1 MTTKRK
7 AMTTKRLLQLIS
19 MLILGV
25 LACCSKE
32 DTQDARY
39 EFNALTVTTVTR
51 KSVTLTCTLSGSAR
65 ISDSDRAGLA
75 WGKKGSAFASW
86 QRSYNVSVTG
96 NRITG
101 TATGLEPGTE
111 YSACCFIELGSG
123 SQIRSETVD
132 FTTPDSGSEPVAP
145 TFKLQTSN
153 ITTTGATLNATV
165 SGTGAAAATEMG
177 FRYAMDNARAEQG
190 YEEKLSYT
198 TVKVEPS
205 AGEKQTVL
213 TGLAGGGYI
222 WYFYAVVDGK
232 SYQSAY
238 VRFSTASEEVEQPE
252 FTGLSSSNLTASSVK
267 LECDV
272 EYDGRETISAIEFRI
287 SDGRTTQSKSVSTGV
302 GHRSASFTGLAASTE
317 YTWYVAATV
326 NGSETRS
333 SSLTFTTLAASTP
346 SGKVYRTGW
355 YELPEEQSGTKLYFA
370 YHMRP
375 DASKIRNYSICYS
388 AELHCAIWAAAAMHS
403 SWDGN
408 AGRNDTWQY
417 DPEISSSVQ
426 PNLSSSYKGNY
437 SRGHM
442 IASSDRQVSV
452 ATNRQTFYYT
462 NMAPQIQNEFNGGI
476 WNKLENK
483 VQNTWICSD
492 TLYVVTGAHFAN
504 RNKSVKDKDGNTC
517 YVPTHFY
524 KVLLRSK
531 SGKTR
536 KPVSQLSADELQCV
550 GFWFDHFGYSTTSQ
564 PSSRE
569 MRSVA
574 DIEKETGIKFFPNVP
589 NAPKTT
595 YKASDWGM

>member
-1 MTTKRK
+1 MRTR
-7 AMTTKRLLQLIS
+7 RLLQLIS
-19 MLILGV
+19 MLVLAA

-32 DTQDARY
+32 NTQDAPY
-39 EFNALTVTTVTR
+39 EFNALTPTTVTSR
-51 KSVTLTCTLSGSAR
+51 SVTLTCTISGEAR
-65 ISDSDRAGLA
+65 ISDADRAGIA
-75 WGKKGSAFASW
+75 WGEKGSATASW

-101 TATGLEPGTE
+101 TATGLKPETE
-111 YSACCFIELGSG
+111 YSAHCFIELGSG
-123 SQIRSETVD
+123 RRILSETVD
-132 FTTPDSGSEPVAP
+132 FTTPKSDSEVVDPTF

-153 ITTTGATLNATV
+153 ITATGATLNATV
-165 SGTGAAAATEMG
+165 TGSATATEMG
-177 FRYAMDNARAEQG
+177 FCYAMDSAQAEYG
-190 YEEKLSYT
+190 YEAKLSYKT
-198 TVKVEPS
+198 IKVDPT

-213 TGLAGGGYI
+213 TGLADGGYI
-222 WYFYAVVDGK
+222 WYFYVVSGGK
-232 SYQSAY
+232 RYQSAY
-238 VRFSTASEEVEQPE
+238 VRFSTASGEVEQPD
-252 FTGLSSSNLTASSVK
+252 FVNLRSSNLTASSAT

-272 EYDGRETISAIEFRI
+272 EYDGREPISSIEFRI
-287 SDGRTTQSKSVSTGV
+287 TDGKTTQTKSVSTGV
-302 GHRSASFTGLAASTE
+302 GHRSASFTGLAAFTK

-326 NGSETRS
+326 KGSETRS
-333 SSLTFTTLAASTP
+333 SSQTFTTLAAPTP

-375 DASKIRNYSICYS
+375 DKPSVRNYSICYS
-388 AELHCAIWAAAAMHS
+388 AELHCAVWAAAAMHS
-403 SWDGN
+403 SWDGS
-408 AGRNDTWQY
+408 AGRNDSWQY
-417 DPEISSSVQ
+417 DPEIPSSVQ
-426 PNLSSSYKGNY
+426 PNLKSSYKGSY

-476 WNKLENK
+476 WNKLEVK
-483 VQNTWICSD
+483 VQDTWICSD

-504 RNKSVKDKDGNTC
+504 RSKSVKDDDGNTC

-550 GFWFDHFGYSTTSQ
+550 GFWFDHFGYGTKDQ
-564 PSSRE
+564 PSSRQ

-574 DIEKETGIKFFPNVP
+574 DIEKETGLKFFPNVP

>member
-1 MTTKRK
+1 MKTMTTR
-7 AMTTKRLLQLIS
+7 RLLQLIS
-19 MLILGV
+19 MLVLAV

-32 DTQDARY
+32 NTQDARY
-39 EFNALTVTTVTR
+39 EFNALTPTTVTQ
-51 KSVTLTCTLSGSAR
+51 KSVTLTCTFSGEAR

-75 WGKKGSAFASW
+75 WGEKGSAPASW

-101 TATGLEPGTE
+101 TATGLKPGTD

-123 SQIRSETVD
+123 RQILSETVD
-132 FTTPDSGSEPVAP
+132 FTTPKSDSEVVDPTF

-153 ITTTGATLNATV
+153 ITASGATLNASV
-165 SGTGAAAATEMG
+165 SGTGAAATEMG
-177 FRYAMDNARAEQG
+177 FCYAMDNARAEQG
-190 YEEKLSYT
+190 YEATLSYT
-198 TVKVEPS
+198 TVKVDPTP
-205 AGEKQTVL
+205 GEKQTVL
-213 TGLAGGGYI
+213 SGLAGGGYI
-222 WYFYAVVDGK
+222 WYFYAVADGK
-232 SYQSAY
+232 RYQSAY
-238 VRFSTASEEVEQPE
+238 VRFSTASEEVELPE

-272 EYDGRETISAIEFRI
+272 EYDGREPISAIEFRI
-287 SDGRTTQSKSVSTGV
+287 SDGRTTQSKSVSAGV

-317 YTWYVAATV
+317 YTWYAVATV
-326 NGSETRS
+326 NGSEARS

-375 DASKIRNYSICYS
+375 DAPKVRNYSICYS
-388 AELHCAIWAAAAMHS
+388 AELHCAVWAAAAMHS

-417 DPEISSSVQ
+417 DPEIPSSVQ
-426 PNLSSSYKGNY
+426 PDLSSSYKGGSY

-462 NMAPQIQNEFNGGI
+462 NMAPQVQNEFNGGI
-476 WNKLENK
+476 WNKLEVK
-483 VQNTWICSD
+483 VQDTWTCSD

-504 RNKSVKDKDGNTC
+504 RSKTTKDKDGNTC

-550 GFWFDHFGYSTTSQ
+550 GFWFDHFGHGTKDQ
-564 PSSRE
+564 PSKSD

-574 DIEKETGIKFFPNVP
+574 DIEKETGLKFFPNVP

>member
-1 MTTKRK
+1 MIR
-7 AMTTKRLLQLIS
+7 RLLQFIT
-19 MLILGV
+19 MAAFAAV
-25 LACCSKE
+25 LAGCSKE
-32 DTQDARY
+32 NTQGARY
-39 EFNALTVTTVTR
+39 EFNALTPTTVTQ
-51 KSVTLTCTLSGSAR
+51 KSVTLTCTFGGAAR
-65 ISDSDRAGLA
+65 ISDADRAGIA
-75 WGKKGSAFASW
+75 WGEKGYPTGSW
-86 QRSYNVSVTG
+86 QRSYDVSVTG

-101 TATGLEPGTE
+101 TATGLKPETD
-111 YSACCFIELGSG
+111 YSAHCFIELGSG
-123 SQIRSETVD
+123 RRILSETVG
-132 FTTPDSGSEPVAP
+132 FTTPKSDSEGGNP
-145 TFKLQTSN
+145 TFTFKVQTSN
-153 ITTTGATLNATV
+153 ITASGATLNATV
-165 SGTGAAAATEMG
+165 TGSAAADEMG
-177 FRYAMDNARAEQG
+177 FCYATDSAQAEYG
-190 YEEKLSYT
+190 YEEKLQYT
-198 TVKVEPS
+198 TVKVDPS

-222 WYFYAVVDGK
+222 WYFYVVSGGK
-232 SYQSAY
+232 RYQSAY
-238 VRFSTASEEVEQPE
+238 VRFTTASGEVELPE
-252 FTGLSSSNLTASSVK
+252 FTGLRSANLTASSAT

-272 EYDGRETISAIEFRI
+272 EYDGRESISSIEFRI
-287 SDGRTTQSKSVSTGV
+287 TDGKTTQSKSVSAGV
-302 GHRSASFTGLAASTE
+302 GHRTASFTGLAASTK

-326 NGSETRS
+326 KGSETRS
-333 SSLTFTTLAASTP
+333 SSRTFTTPAASTP
-346 SGKVYRTGW
+346 SGKVHRTGW

-375 DASKIRNYSICYS
+375 DAPKVRNYSICYS

-408 AGRNDTWQY
+408 AGRNDSWQY
-417 DPEISSSVQ
+417 DPEIPSSVQ
-426 PNLSSSYKGNY
+426 PDLSSSYKGNY

-442 IASSDRQVSV
+442 IASSDRQVSA

-476 WNKLENK
+476 WQKLENL
-483 VQNTWICSD
+483 VQDTWTCND

-504 RNKSVKDKDGNTC
+504 RSKSVKDKDGNTC

-550 GFWFDHFGYSTTSQ
+550 GFWFDHFGYGTTAT

-574 DIEKETGIKFFPNVP
+574 DIEKETGLKFFPNVP

>member
-1 MTTKRK
+1 MIR
-7 AMTTKRLLQLIS
+7 RLLQFIT
-19 MLILGV
+19 MAAFAAA
-25 LACCSKE
+25 LAGCSKE
-32 DTQDARY
+32 NTPSASF
-39 EFNALTVTTVTR
+39 EFGAPSTTTVTP
-51 KSVTLTCTLSGSAR
+51 KSVTLTCTFSGEAQ
-65 ISDSDRAGLA
+65 ISDVGRAGIA
-75 WGKKGSAFASW
+75 WGEKSHPTTSW
-86 QRSYNVSVTG
+86 QRSYDVSVMG

-101 TATGLEPGTE
+101 TATALNPETD
-111 YSACCFIELGSG
+111 YAAQFFIELESG
-123 SQIRSETVD
+123 RRIISETVD
-132 FTTPDSGSEPVAP
+132 FTTPKSDSEAVEP
-145 TFKLQTSN
+145 TFTFKVQTSN
-153 ITTTGATLNATV
+153 ITATGATLNATV
-165 SGTGAAAATEMG
+165 TGSAAADEMG
-177 FRYAMDNARAEQG
+177 FCYAMDSAQAEYG
-190 YEEKLSYT
+190 YEEKLQYT
-198 TVKVEPS
+198 TVKVDPS

-213 TGLAGGGYI
+213 TGLADGGGYI
-222 WYFYAVVDGK
+222 WYFYVVSGGK
-232 SYQSAY
+232 RCQSAY
-238 VRFSTASEEVEQPE
+238 VRFSTASGEVEQPE
-252 FTGLSSSNLTASSVK
+252 FTGLRSANLTASSVT

-272 EYDGRETISAIEFRI
+272 EYDGREPISAIEFRI
-287 SDGRTTQSKSVSTGV
+287 TDGKTTQTKSVSAGV
-302 GHRSASFTGLAASTE
+302 GHRSASFTGLAASTK

-326 NGSETRS
+326 KGSEIRS
-333 SSLTFTTLAASTP
+333 NSLTFTTLTASTP
-346 SGKVYRTGW
+346 SNKVHRTGW

-375 DASKIRNYSICYS
+375 DKPSVRNYSICYS
-388 AELHCAIWAAAAMHS
+388 AELHCAVWAAAAMHS

-408 AGRNDTWQY
+408 AGRNDSWQY
-417 DPEISSSVQ
+417 DPEIPKSVQ
-426 PNLSSSYKGNY
+426 PDLSSSYKGNY

-476 WNKLENK
+476 WSKLENL
-483 VQNTWICSD
+483 VQDTWTCSD

-504 RNKSVKDKDGNTC
+504 RSKSVKDKDGNTC

-550 GFWFDHFGYSTTSQ
+550 GFWFDHFGYGTKDEPTSRQ
-564 PSSRE
+564 

-574 DIEKETGIKFFPNVP
+574 EIEKETGLKFFPNVP